1 MRKIEQF
8 LPPRFRTKTIRN
20 FMNSTTNQLFSKK
33 VATTDSY
40 YVGRTP
46 SGLYNPTND
55 YYAPEVR
62 KVRSDYQLEP
72 THIIRH
78 PNSNDIKKALFYEDM
93 INVLADNGSDIE
105 SHSRALSSQCYSL
118 SFPIDVDMFI
128 NYRDYYWYP
137 DGIDGVTVNTTVA
150 EINGNISST
159 VPTHDNIPVQL
170 SNGMFINIE
179 NKQYIVTG
187 VGRSIALVEFE
198 YNKTHITK
206 HYNQNPSATVL
217 EKHPKDYIT
226 IDRNSKDMNA
236 WSMSNM
242 WFHKDAISFRYG
254 EQRFRPNN
262 ARRAKRPIICFNSD
276 IDIYNYNN
284 KFITFYDEYVTLGNT
299 RSIVDGVVI
308 NQNNNRIETIE
319 NNIITKFVKMTD
331 GRYTSRKTHL
341 EMNYNSGVYT
351 TAQSKLTNTQAP
363 IFNLY
368 DTSGVSIDNDLKYP
382 NSTFVGSKII
392 SYLVDDEYGV
402 YDSELGLEVMFKAG
416 NEQSEIQ
423 YKNHIIDIDI
433 SSIDGGEVYYKINR
447 TVIPNQHLRFG
458 INIDYNGDRTIIVNG
473 EVLPNIVVFAD
484 SPYITDIDDINT
496 TTRGWFGIHI
506 PIRIYDDSGENL
518 VGDTTASSIVTQRTV
533 SFDAGKKYFYTDGTM
548 VGNIFVVERDV
559 DAVSFNSLWKANGS
573 HPITLLQKEH
583 IENPNNPIGIKYI
596 PNSKLIITHNNSQ
609 IAPDKITQEQNN
621 VFINGLSK
629 GDYIEIRYTSNDI
642 NISSDDI
649 VQEIFPSWIN
659 NPFNDDIDSFTFS
672 EIFPHF
678 ISVIGNQ
685 TNLKGT
691 PLSSNNYRDVL
702 REIELGNV
710 IVKHSAPAPLLA
722 FIASNDEFSPINAI
736 LYAAAQ
742 YEAYKRGIIT
752 GTEIVMKS
760 TDVTTSNARNIL
772 DKVIT
777 NNNSNKV
784 PSDAFADAYMLAVY
798 SKYSNIRLD
807 NFVTNTFIDVDNIK
821 NALYLYTDSGLMV
834 NGIDFIIHSDYNAMY
849 TYLELLTF
857 TQEDIVEIRY
867 YQNIE
872 SSFCPPTPSK
882 FGLSKPFLPKLLV
895 IDTYAND
902 TMILRGHDGSEVL
915 AYTSIEDYNSGNTDA
930 RDLVMLEFE
939 TRIYNG
945 ILDQF
950 KRTGNPIVD
959 KTTNRN
965 GYFRNKKVSSIEELE
980 FQYFNK
986 WCTDNSINYREND
999 SYVDGDQF
1007 TYNYPTIVDTA
1018 HSHYGGSWKSIFMY
1032 FYDTYTPHTMPWEM
1046 LGFEIKPLWWDVV
1059 YGNDYGST
1067 NAKLWKD
1074 LEQGIIRNGSREN
1087 LSNNS
1092 YLSKDNLY
1100 RRIGLSN
1107 YIPVD
1112 RFGHLLSPIDIGI
1125 YNITTIN
1132 HTDIGGIPWNF
1143 GDYSPVET
1151 AWRNT
1156 STYKYISQIVMY
1168 IMSPLDYVSKS
1179 WNTTHES
1186 TRILDTESLI
1196 PHSSDGYVAG
1206 LSQWIH
1212 NYLVFVHEDTN
1223 ELLYNGFNNQD
1234 MILGH
1239 KVGGFIDTDSLQIHT
1254 ESYNPSAI
1262 SSTTLIPTEDISVM
1276 LYSSKELSRIPYSG
1290 VIIERT
1296 KSGSTTL
1303 PFTNGVVYKN
1313 GDVVFNVDTTHY
1325 YRYSNTVEHTE
1336 WLNSTF
1342 YNEGR
1347 HITYEGVA
1355 YTCISSHRAVGDQ
1368 LPNMTNSVF
1377 WTKKGFVEQ
1386 EWSYLSIPPK
1396 HESSYFRVYGYDQ
1409 YSPKFNIIKGNPKGS
1424 SQLLSTLTRNSKE
1437 VRQQLWKEGN
1447 DYSSG
1452 NMFVLPNN
1460 RSIIMTVSGISGVIP
1475 TEGTYKYLDNDVRFT
1490 NMLNQEVLIEPLII
1504 DGHVQYDSIEYGHI
1518 FKNVGEVCN
1527 FLMGYS
1533 RYLESTGWVF
1543 DNIDVRREKQND
1555 WFLMSTDFMQWTS
1568 ETSEQ
1573 GSLIILSPAADSV
1586 KFKAPY
1592 GVPSVRRSQNPDRVT
1607 LLDQRFGIIDD
1618 YEVLRLDN
1626 KFTLSTRDTPIYYCS
1641 VGINEVEHAIFINNV
1656 SMFNDVN
1663 YDKVFGIRKDRLKLT
1678 VVKTGNWDGT
1688 MTADGFII
1696 SDGKLLPNFD
1706 TTADEMRHNADM
1718 EYISSNDVY
1727 NKLKFHNIG
1736 FQQRDYLRELGIDT
1750 LAQVAFYKGFI
1761 QEKGTKAVIDK
1772 FTRLGNLG
1780 NNFDLEVYE
1789 EWAFKRAEY
1798 GGVSNSQMIE
1808 LLLEQGSIVNI
1819 PQPIILEYNQKH
1831 VEQLSS
1837 NIYFDITDT
1846 DRWLSK
1852 PSDMFQSN
1860 SVFKLKDTNG
1870 ITNAGFVLW
1879 DDSEIKSFDLASV
1892 NTAIIQS
1899 NITPT
1904 FITPL
1909 DITSKHNKPGTRI
1922 HFATTILNNSEWDI
1936 VQYEKSN
1943 ISIDEIVTHG
1953 VNGKCSFVFHA
1964 SNVDTNALYG
1974 IYSNGVVLTF
1984 RFVLIE
1990 NGYYIGK
1997 SVDGNT
2003 LVLPDTLLPNE
2014 IVIGKWASLRKNVAA
2029 NTSNQAT
2036 TNGIT
2041 LYDGLRLFMGNEHN
2055 DWYVTEYNNGTWTR
2069 VYEKELVVDS
2079 SVIDRIVLYSNAT
2092 KDTLRELRM
2101 YDPLQGL
2108 YPTDILK
2115 KINWIID
2122 YDPANYDS
2130 GQGYTAWG
2138 DEMVGK
2144 LWWDTS
2150 RLIYMNYYIGGSDY
2164 SKQYWG
2170 QLFPTSNISIM
2181 EWTRDVK
2188 PPNADTLYTTNKVYE
2203 KDIGVTLTYYY
2214 FWSNSSVE
2222 SIDGNMTPREIMQ
2235 NIHNSHRNNGYMS
2248 IISKDMIILNEVTNI
2263 KQEDLVL
2270 QINYRITNSSIP
2282 KHTEWSIVGE
2292 SKRNTKIPTELHNS
2306 MLDSVI
2312 GYNKENI
2319 KLPFDNLSTPSR
2331 LGINEGQSWF
2341 VNRNTAMQVFVE
2353 RLNSFLKNINWW
2365 DINQYRENVG
2375 TIDLYSDYF
2384 GIEDWYKIKIDRDTV
2399 IPYSTNDRNKMR
2411 LLPMLHNQLVLVED
2425 EKGNRPTTTGVNW
2438 SIFRYDSINDLYEKV
2453 AEKNACLQFTNKLYK
2468 ADYTSEDSISIRNT
2482 INVVYGILTSFKEY
2496 SNEINDVFFSLVRYV
2511 LSEQPN
2517 VDWVFPTSYISA
2529 YQYSGELVQKT
2540 LFQRDKDDQIIDF
2553 IREAKPYHTK
2563 LRKYDKILG
2572 APKEV
2577 VGLYV
2582 TDFDKNPYI
2591 TKTERDIISLQ
2602 ESKIEKLKGDN
2613 ITTLFETK
2621 ELHSPTNIKVFVN
2634 GRLLPSDSYSIP
2646 SIRKIVFKNAP
2657 AEGINAIKNIVIVSE
2672 NTNHLPIMTDYRDI
2686 RGYMGVKDSALRDWL
2701 VTVNQKHVKVK
2712 YDRVSNYTKHM
2723 TLEDVKRLYDNSR
2736 MNDLP
2741 LAAFTQLSYVDTI
2754 DRFTQFERTMVS
2766 NYYELLSDVIAHS
2779 SNSLYSNK
2787 ISKDNVLLQ
2796 LDNIIISSDLYTV
2809 VNKNNGIEVVMLH
2822 NITGNGTTIHIR
2834 PRDKTMELFDA
2845 INNANA
2851 IDGVLKFANIVVP
2864 EIIDL
2869 GAVLD
2874 DVTYNIVTSDI
2885 GDDVTTAKLGTN
2897 FNESSDRGLPEE
2909 LSSLVIKEAIVT
2921 TYMNNFATKGSR
2933 DIGIVN
2939 EFATIDFKYKNNM
2952 NGKHSA
2958 VLNVDPRQVLVI
2970 VDNDEWIL
2978 NTHYKLYDGIIEFVK
2993 IPRNNANVLLVDRLS
3008 GGNHYGIE
3016 DVGGIDISGYNSL
3029 IQIPDFLNTKESIR
3043 EFTVYFNGLVHQFS
3057 SIGSSGIIGSIDMD
3071 SSEIELDTMIPNMIF
3086 PNDGKRLVALYAER
3100 SVVDTV
3106 TGKLTK
3112 LESAVEFVF
3121 INSYTNNRVG
3131 IVDRGVINGSARI
3144 FDSTKYTKIELH
3156 NLDVG
3161 RELSAML
3168 IVEPYIGNPR
3178 SSYPKYGHIIS
3189 GNE

>member
-206 HYNQNPSATVL
+206 HYNQNPSATVI

-722 FIASNDEFSPINAI
+722 FITSNDEFSPINAI

-777 NNNSNKV
+777 NNNSNKA

-1007 TYNYPTIVDTA
+1007 AYNYPTIVDTA

-1504 DGHVQYDSIEYGHI
+1504 DPVMYNMTVLNTVI
-1518 FKNVGEVCN
+1518 
-1527 FLMGYS
+1527 YS
-1533 RYLESTGWVF
+1533 RMWVRYVISLWGILGIWKVLVGF
-1543 DNIDVRREKQND
+1543 
-1555 WFLMSTDFMQWTS
+1555 
-1568 ETSEQ
+1568 
-1573 GSLIILSPAADSV
+1573 LIILM
-1586 KFKAPY
+1586 
-1592 GVPSVRRSQNPDRVT
+1592 
-1607 LLDQRFGIIDD
+1607 
-1618 YEVLRLDN
+1618 
-1626 KFTLSTRDTPIYYCS
+1626 C
-1641 VGINEVEHAIFINNV
+1641 
-1656 SMFNDVN
+1656 
-1663 YDKVFGIRKDRLKLT
+1663 
-1678 VVKTGNWDGT
+1678 
-1688 MTADGFII
+1688 
-1696 SDGKLLPNFD
+1696 
-1706 TTADEMRHNADM
+1706 
-1718 EYISSNDVY
+1718 
-1727 NKLKFHNIG
+1727 
-1736 FQQRDYLRELGIDT
+1736 
-1750 LAQVAFYKGFI
+1750 
-1761 QEKGTKAVIDK
+1761 
-1772 FTRLGNLG
+1772 
-1780 NNFDLEVYE
+1780 
-1789 EWAFKRAEY
+1789 
-1798 GGVSNSQMIE
+1798 
-1808 LLLEQGSIVNI
+1808 
-1819 PQPIILEYNQKH
+1819 
-1831 VEQLSS
+1831 
-1837 NIYFDITDT
+1837 
-1846 DRWLSK
+1846 
-1852 PSDMFQSN
+1852 
-1860 SVFKLKDTNG
+1860 
-1870 ITNAGFVLW
+1870 
-1879 DDSEIKSFDLASV
+1879 
-1892 NTAIIQS
+1892 
-1899 NITPT
+1899 
-1904 FITPL
+1904 
-1909 DITSKHNKPGTRI
+1909 
-1922 HFATTILNNSEWDI
+1922 
-1936 VQYEKSN
+1936 
-1943 ISIDEIVTHG
+1943 
-1953 VNGKCSFVFHA
+1953 
-1964 SNVDTNALYG
+1964 
-1974 IYSNGVVLTF
+1974 
-1984 RFVLIE
+1984 
-1990 NGYYIGK
+1990 
-1997 SVDGNT
+1997 
-2003 LVLPDTLLPNE
+2003 
-2014 IVIGKWASLRKNVAA
+2014 
-2029 NTSNQAT
+2029 
-2036 TNGIT
+2036 
-2041 LYDGLRLFMGNEHN
+2041 
-2055 DWYVTEYNNGTWTR
+2055 
-2069 VYEKELVVDS
+2069 
-2079 SVIDRIVLYSNAT
+2079 
-2092 KDTLRELRM
+2092 
-2101 YDPLQGL
+2101 
-2108 YPTDILK
+2108 
-2115 KINWIID
+2115 
-2122 YDPANYDS
+2122 
-2130 GQGYTAWG
+2130 
-2138 DEMVGK
+2138 
-2144 LWWDTS
+2144 
-2150 RLIYMNYYIGGSDY
+2150 
-2164 SKQYWG
+2164 
-2170 QLFPTSNISIM
+2170 
-2181 EWTRDVK
+2181 
-2188 PPNADTLYTTNKVYE
+2188 
-2203 KDIGVTLTYYY
+2203 
-2214 FWSNSSVE
+2214 
-2222 SIDGNMTPREIMQ
+2222 
-2235 NIHNSHRNNGYMS
+2235 
-2248 IISKDMIILNEVTNI
+2248 
-2263 KQEDLVL
+2263 
-2270 QINYRITNSSIP
+2270 
-2282 KHTEWSIVGE
+2282 
-2292 SKRNTKIPTELHNS
+2292 
-2306 MLDSVI
+2306 
-2312 GYNKENI
+2312 
-2319 KLPFDNLSTPSR
+2319 
-2331 LGINEGQSWF
+2331 
-2341 VNRNTAMQVFVE
+2341 VE
-2353 RLNSFLKNINWW
+2353 R
-2365 DINQYRENVG
+2365 
-2375 TIDLYSDYF
+2375 
-2384 GIEDWYKIKIDRDTV
+2384 
-2399 IPYSTNDRNKMR
+2399 
-2411 LLPMLHNQLVLVED
+2411 
-2425 EKGNRPTTTGVNW
+2425 NR
-2438 SIFRYDSINDLYEKV
+2438 
-2453 AEKNACLQFTNKLYK
+2453 
-2468 ADYTSEDSISIRNT
+2468 
-2482 INVVYGILTSFKEY
+2482 
-2496 SNEINDVFFSLVRYV
+2496 
-2511 LSEQPN
+2511 
-2517 VDWVFPTSYISA
+2517 
-2529 YQYSGELVQKT
+2529 
-2540 LFQRDKDDQIIDF
+2540 
-2553 IREAKPYHTK
+2553 
-2563 LRKYDKILG
+2563 
-2572 APKEV
+2572 
-2577 VGLYV
+2577 
-2582 TDFDKNPYI
+2582 
-2591 TKTERDIISLQ
+2591 
-2602 ESKIEKLKGDN
+2602 
-2613 ITTLFETK
+2613 
-2621 ELHSPTNIKVFVN
+2621 
-2634 GRLLPSDSYSIP
+2634 
-2646 SIRKIVFKNAP
+2646 
-2657 AEGINAIKNIVIVSE
+2657 
-2672 NTNHLPIMTDYRDI
+2672 M
-2686 RGYMGVKDSALRDWL
+2686 
-2701 VTVNQKHVKVK
+2701 
-2712 YDRVSNYTKHM
+2712 
-2723 TLEDVKRLYDNSR
+2723 
-2736 MNDLP
+2736 
-2741 LAAFTQLSYVDTI
+2741 
-2754 DRFTQFERTMVS
+2754 
-2766 NYYELLSDVIAHS
+2766 
-2779 SNSLYSNK
+2779 
-2787 ISKDNVLLQ
+2787 
-2796 LDNIIISSDLYTV
+2796 
-2809 VNKNNGIEVVMLH
+2809 
-2822 NITGNGTTIHIR
+2822 
-2834 PRDKTMELFDA
+2834 
-2845 INNANA
+2845 
-2851 IDGVLKFANIVVP
+2851 
-2864 EIIDL
+2864 
-2869 GAVLD
+2869 
-2874 DVTYNIVTSDI
+2874 
-2885 GDDVTTAKLGTN
+2885 
-2897 FNESSDRGLPEE
+2897 
-2909 LSSLVIKEAIVT
+2909 
-2921 TYMNNFATKGSR
+2921 
-2933 DIGIVN
+2933 
-2939 EFATIDFKYKNNM
+2939 
-2952 NGKHSA
+2952 
-2958 VLNVDPRQVLVI
+2958 
-2970 VDNDEWIL
+2970 
-2978 NTHYKLYDGIIEFVK
+2978 
-2993 IPRNNANVLLVDRLS
+2993 
-3008 GGNHYGIE
+3008 
-3016 DVGGIDISGYNSL
+3016 
-3029 IQIPDFLNTKESIR
+3029 
-3043 EFTVYFNGLVHQFS
+3043 
-3057 SIGSSGIIGSIDMD
+3057 IGS
-3071 SSEIELDTMIPNMIF
+3071 
-3086 PNDGKRLVALYAER
+3086 
-3100 SVVDTV
+3100 
-3106 TGKLTK
+3106 
-3112 LESAVEFVF
+3112 
-3121 INSYTNNRVG
+3121 
-3131 IVDRGVINGSARI
+3131 
-3144 FDSTKYTKIELH
+3144 
-3156 NLDVG
+3156 
-3161 RELSAML
+3161 
-3168 IVEPYIGNPR
+3168 
-3178 SSYPKYGHIIS
+3178 
-3189 GNE
+3189 